1 MTAEPGALVP
11 HNSPEIS
18 APIADIRTGEGFAPG
33 ESRYTEAMGARIC
46 ARLATGASLN
56 AVCAAPD
63 LPSKATVAKWAA
75 ARPEFAAALADA
87 RDQGL
92 RSERHGVSVRLRKR
106 LTRLAERGRAEPGP
120 PSAYSDAVGE
130 AICRRIAHGEA
141 LVDICRDPRLPSH
154 VTVNAWARRD
164 PAFAYM
170 LEVAREQQAQLKLDL
185 AWKIARDATPTSLGV
200 ARLQIQTLRWQAARL
215 APRVFGEGVRPPGA
229 HPMEQIREDGP
240 NSYWGR
246 RQPALAAK
254 SQGAGDW
261 D

>member
-1 MTAEPGALVP
+1 MTAEPGALVHQNFP
-11 HNSPEIS
+11 ETSPQT
-18 APIADIRTGEGFAPG
+18 ADVRTGQGFAPG

-46 ARLATGASLN
+46 ARLAAGASLN
-56 AVCAAPD
+56 AACAAPD

-75 ARPEFAAALADA
+75 ARPEFAAALAEA
-87 RDQGL
+87 RDRAL
-92 RSERHGVSVRLRKR
+92 RSERRAASARLRKR
-106 LTRLAERGRAEPGP
+106 LARLAERGRAEPGP
-120 PSAYSDAVGE
+120 PSAYSDAIAE

-185 AWKIARDATPTSLGV
+185 AWKIARDATPASLGV

-215 APRVFGEGVRPPGA
+215 APRVFGEGVRAPGP

-240 NSYWGR
+240 DSYWGH

-254 SQGAGDW
+254 SQGEGDW